1 MPSALPRHPKTIF
14 MKLII
19 GLGNPG
25 KKYEQTRHNIGFLV
39 IGELQRELNTPDFK
53 LNKKF
58 QAEISEI
65 NINKE
70 KIILAK
76 PQTFMNESGKAIKL
90 LKNFYKIPI
99 KNIFVVRDDIDMEL
113 GKYREKKNS
122 SSGGHNG
129 INSIIKNLGSQ
140 SFTQI
145 KIGIKNNSLEKLN
158 PADFVLQNFTNQE
171 KEKLKERVP
180 QFIEKIKKLIK

>member
-1 MPSALPRHPKTIF
+1 

-25 KKYEQTRHNIGFLV
+25 KKYQDTRHNIGFLV
-39 IGELQRELNTPDFK
+39 ISELQRELNAPDFK

-58 QAEISEI
+58 QTEISEI
-65 NINKE
+65 ILNKE

-76 PQTFMNESGKAIKL
+76 PQTFMNESGKAVKLIKG
-90 LKNFYKIPI
+90 FYKIPV
-99 KNIFVVRDDIDMEL
+99 KNIYIIRDDLDMEF
-113 GKYREKKNS
+113 GKYRERSNS

-129 INSIIKNLGSQ
+129 INSIINQLKSKN
-140 SFTQI
+140 FTQI
-145 KIGIKNNSLEKLN
+145 KIGVGNKNIEKID

-171 KEKLKERVP
+171 KEKLKKLLP
-180 QFIEKIKKLIK
+180 QFIENIKN